1 MKTGDDY
8 VILSDG
14 DIARELNKGS
24 LRIIPTEEN
33 KIQPCSIDME
43 LASELKT
50 LDGKTIDIS
59 QDSYHLKPNEFIL
72 GSTYEYVEIPNYL
85 CGQVDGKSSLAR
97 LGISIHQ
104 TGGYIDAGFRGNITL
119 EIYNASDKTFE
130 LFNGMSICQMIL
142 HVLSSECIR
151 PYGSDGLGSKY
162 QDSTGTVR
170 SKYVG

>member
-1 MKTGDDY
+1 MSIGGDSL
-8 VILSDG
+8 ILSDK
-14 DIARELNKGS
+14 DIVGELNKGS
-24 LRIIPTEEN
+24 LRVIPTYES

-72 GSTYEYVEIPNYL
+72 GSTYEYVEIPRYL
-85 CGQVDGKSSLAR
+85 CGQIDGKSSLAR
-97 LGISIHQ
+97 LGVSIHQ

-130 LFNGMSICQMIL
+130 LFHGMSICQMIL
-142 HVLSSECIR
+142 HVLSSECVR

-170 SKYVG
+170 SKYDG